1 MKKSISLVLVI
12 ALTLMLALS
21 ACGGGTAAT
30 PAPSSAPS
38 ASATVAPSAEPV
50 KIIWANYGNSK
61 MPPGQGDVDAVNYIE
76 ETSGGAID
84 IDYVP
89 DGVLG
94 GEADMM
100 QQIMDGTI
108 QCVSV
113 GTSTFST
120 FTSMTEVFQL
130 PCLLTDY
137 SIEYQAFSSDEAQ
150 AIFDKVGEELGLK
163 IVGFA
168 ENGIRH
174 FANNVKPITSMDDIK
189 GLKLRIAPSNML
201 TTYLTSVGAN
211 PQVVPYAEVYSALQ
225 NKVVDGEE
233 INITSIY
240 ALKHFEVLKYI
251 SKIGLYPFPTLMVF
265 NLDFWNSLTPDQQQ
279 TISDG
284 MTLGGKNCFEKYLPA
299 YEEEAI
305 KACEDAG
312 IEINVIEDDAKQ
324 AFIDASAPL
333 WEEYSAKDPLI
344 ANFIAKVESLS
355 K

>member
-1 MKKSISLVLVI
+1 MKKRISLVLV
-12 ALTLMLALS
+12 AVLSLMLVLS
-21 ACGGGTAAT
+21 ACGGTTTTATAT
-30 PAPSSAPS
+30 PTATAEPS
-38 ASATVAPSAEPV
+38 ATPV

-61 MPPGQGDVDAVNYIE
+61 MPPAQGDFDSVKYIE
-76 ETSGGAID
+76 ETSGGSID

-120 FTSMTEVFQL
+120 FTSLTEVFQL

-137 SIEYQAFSSDEAQ
+137 NLEYEAFSSDEAQ
-150 AIFDKVGEELGLK
+150 AIFDAVGEELGVK
-163 IVGFA
+163 IVGFS

-174 FANNVKPITSMDDIK
+174 FANNVKPIATMADMK

-201 TTYLTSVGAN
+201 TTYMTSLGAN

-240 ALKHFEVLKYI
+240 ALKHYEVLKYI
-251 SKIGLYPFPTLMVF
+251 SKIGLYPFPTLMVI
-265 NLDFWNSLTPDQQQ
+265 NLDFWNSLTADQQQ
-279 TISDG
+279 IIKDG
-284 MTLGGKNCFEKYLPA
+284 MALGGKNVYDTYLPA
-299 YEEEAI
+299 YEAEAL

-312 IEINVIEDDAKQ
+312 IQINTIEGDAKQ
-324 AFIDASAPL
+324 EFIDASASL
-333 WEEYSAKDPLI
+333 WDEYSAKDPLI

>member
-1 MKKSISLVLVI
+1 MLVL
-12 ALTLMLALS
+12 T
-21 ACGGGTAAT
+21 ACGGGGSAATATPTPTAAPT
-30 PAPSSAPS
+30 
-38 ASATVAPSAEPV
+38 AETV
-50 KIIWANYGNSK
+50 KIVWANYGNSK
-61 MPPGQGDVDAVNYIE
+61 MPPAQGDYDSVKYIE
-76 ETSGGAID
+76 ETSGGTID

-120 FTSMTEVFQL
+120 FTSLTEVFQL

-137 SIEYQAFSSDEAQ
+137 NLEYQAFQSDEAQ
-150 AIFDKVGEELGLK
+150 AIFDKVGEDLGVK
-163 IVGFA
+163 IVGFS

-174 FANNVKPITSMDDIK
+174 FANNVRPITSMADMK

-201 TTYLTSVGAN
+201 TTYMTSIGAN

-240 ALKHFEVLKYI
+240 ALKHYEVLKYI
-251 SKIGLYPFPTLMVF
+251 SEIGLYPFPTLMVF
-265 NLDFWNSLTPDQQQ
+265 NLDFWNSLTADQQQ
-279 TISDG
+279 IILDG
-284 MTLGGKNCFEKYLPA
+284 MALGGKNVFDNYLPA
-299 YEEEAI
+299 YEEEAL
-305 KACEDAG
+305 KACTDAG
-312 IEINVIEDDAKQ
+312 VQINVIEGDAKQ
-324 AFIDASAPL
+324 EFIDASASV
-333 WEEYSAKDPLI
+333 WDEYRAKDPLI
-344 ANFIAKVESLS
+344 ANFIDKVESLS

>member
-30 PAPSSAPS
+30 PAPSTAPS
-38 ASATVAPSAEPV
+38 ASAAPSAEPV

-61 MPPGQGDVDAVNYIE
+61 MAPGKGDVDAVNYIE
-76 ETSGGAID
+76 TTSAGAID

-120 FTSMTEVFQL
+120 FTPLTEVFQL

-137 SIEYQAFSSDEAQ
+137 SLEYQALGSAEAQ
-150 AIFDKVGEELGLK
+150 AIFDKVGADLGLK
-163 IVGFA
+163 IVGYA

-174 FANNVKPITSMDDIK
+174 FANNVKPITTIDDIK
-189 GLKLRIAPSNML
+189 GIKLRIAPSNLL
-201 TTYLTSVGAN
+201 TTYMTSIGAN

-251 SKIGLYPFPTLMVF
+251 SEIGLYPFPTLMVF
-265 NLDFWNSLTPDQQQ
+265 NLDFWNSMTPDQQ
-279 TISDG
+279 TIILDG
-284 MTLGGKNCFEKYLPA
+284 MALGGKNCFDVHLPA
-299 YEEEAI
+299 YEKDAI
-305 KACEDAG
+305 KACTDAG
-312 IEINVIEDDAKQ
+312 IEINVIEGDAKQ
-324 AFIDASAPL
+324 AFIDAAAPL
-333 WEEYSAKDPLI
+333 KAEYSAKDPLI
-344 ANFIAKVESLS
+344 AAFIAKVESLS